1 MDGTLLDTLADI
13 GNSVNRVLSASGF
26 PIHPIESYRYFV
38 GEGSAVLI
46 EKALPPNNRN
56 PETIARCLKAYQDDY
71 GQFWHTNTRVYDG
84 IPELLDGL
92 VDSGLRMTILSNK
105 YHEFTI
111 QCAEAFLNRWSFD
124 VVFGIR
130 NQVSKKPDPTAA
142 IEIATILNIPTTDFL
157 YVGDTGVDMQT
168 AVSAGMFPIGV
179 LWGFRLKEELVSNG
193 ARGII
198 SHPEELLSWVDR
210 K

>member
-26 PIHPIESYRYFV
+26 SIHPIESYRYFV

-46 EKALPPNNRN
+46 EKALPPNHRN

-71 GQFWHTNTRVYDG
+71 GQFWHTDTRIYDG
-84 IPELLDGL
+84 IPELLDRL
-92 VDSGLRMTILSNK
+92 VESGLKMTILSNK

-111 QCAEAFLNRWSFD
+111 QCAEAFLKPWPFD

-130 NQVSKKPDPTAA
+130 NQVPKKPDPTAA
-142 IEIATILNIPTTDFL
+142 IEIATILNIPPTDFL
-157 YVGDTGVDMQT
+157 YVGDTGVDMKT

-179 LWGFRLKEELVSNG
+179 LWGFRLKDELVSSG
-193 ARGII
+193 AKGII
-198 SHPEELLSWVDR
+198 SHPSELLSWVSR